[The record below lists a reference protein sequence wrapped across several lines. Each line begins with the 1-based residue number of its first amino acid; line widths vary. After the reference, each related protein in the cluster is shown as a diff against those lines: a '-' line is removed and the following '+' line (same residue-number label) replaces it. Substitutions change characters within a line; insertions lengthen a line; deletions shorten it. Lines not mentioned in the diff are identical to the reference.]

1 MLSLGLTYRWL
12 GTWRYNYLVEVKS
25 EIKNSFSS
33 AILIWTCLDV
43 VSSTS
48 NGVNSMGGGAADV
61 VVKEQKNILGPKLI
75 IAHFDLD

>member
-1 MLSLGLTYRWL
+1 MLDRLDVTD
-12 GTWRYNYLVEVKS
+12 LVEVKS
-25 EIKNSFSS
+25 EIKNSLSS

>member
-1 MLSLGLTYRWL
+1 MFLTYL
-12 GTWRYNYLVEVKS
+12 FEVKS
-25 EIKNSFSS
+25 ERKLAFFSS
-33 AILIWTCLDV
+33 SILIWTCLDV

>member
-1 MLSLGLTYRWL
+1 MDPLDVTD
-12 GTWRYNYLVEVKS
+12 LVEVKS
-25 EIKNSFSS
+25 EIKNSFNS

-61 VVKEQKNILGPKLI
+61 VVKEQKKK
-75 IAHFDLD
+75 F